1 MDRRAL
7 FLTTT
12 PVDRNQQRLMAAFML
27 LSLLGAVGLMPLA
40 QMALPPLPAFVAISQ
55 TALAAF
61 DIVTAALLFGKL
73 LILRSRALLALACGY
88 LFAALMAIAYILTFP
103 GAVSPTGLLHAG
115 IQTTAWLYWFWHGGF
130 LLSVI
135 AYALLKQDQSTAWTS
150 FRLAIIGTPLAAIGA
165 ATVLILLATIGEPL
179 LPAIMVAGN
188 RIAEADIGAVLVVGA
203 IGLYGIA
210 LLWRLRP
217 QTGLDLWLIAVVWT
231 WLLDVLLSTV
241 LSDARFQLGFYVGRL
256 FGLLGAGLVLAALV
270 MNINRLYGRQVAI
283 VSRLGKELADMRRL
297 HAISTQ
303 LADQAE
309 LLQML
314 EGILDA
320 TISLQH
326 ADFGN
331 IQLYDPSTGTLRI
344 AVHRGFPKAFLEHF
358 AVVSADDGSVCA
370 RAMRLRETVVV
381 QDVMHDREFAQ
392 DRRIAQMVGFRSVQ
406 SAPIF
411 GRDGEFK
418 GVLSTHFRQKSWI
431 SDRDLRLTDLY
442 VRLAAELIERA
453 EGERALREAARVA
466 EQANRTKD
474 RFLMT
479 ASHDLRQPLQSLSLL
494 NGVLQRLVDEERA
507 VTAVARQ
514 EQAITTMS
522 DLLNSLLDISK
533 LEAGAVKPHVV
544 DVSLDELFEKLGVEF
559 AVLAAAKGLQL
570 DVAARAR
577 CARSD
582 PALLG
587 QILRNFL
594 SNAIRYTHSGTVCLL
609 CEHENDFLRIDVRDT
624 GVGIAQEHLTQ
635 IFEEFYQIG
644 VSPNATREGH
654 GLGLSVVQ
662 RVARLL
668 KHEIRVRSEPG
679 EGSVFSILVPVGLSE
694 GRA

>member
-1 MDRRAL
+1 
-7 FLTTT
+7 
-12 PVDRNQQRLMAAFML
+12 VSRNQQRLMAAFML
-27 LSLLGAVGLMPLA
+27 LSLLGALGLVPLA
-40 QMALPPLPAFVAISQ
+40 RTPLPPLPAFVAISQ

-61 DIVTAALLFGKL
+61 DLVTAALLFGKVV
-73 LILRSRALLALACGY
+73 ILHSRALLVLASGY
-88 LFAALMAIAYILTFP
+88 LFAGLIAVAYTLTFP
-103 GAVSPTGLLHAG
+103 GAISPTGLLHAG
-115 IQTTAWLYWFWHGGF
+115 TQTTAWLYWFWHGGF
-130 LLSVI
+130 LLTVI
-135 AYALLKQDQSTAWTS
+135 GYALLKRNPSRPWTGSGPVMIGMALAAVSTAVALT
-150 FRLAIIGTPLAAIGA
+150 
-165 ATVLILLATIGEPL
+165 LLATLGEVL
-179 LPAIMVAGN
+179 LPAIILPGNQIADAAIGTVVA
-188 RIAEADIGAVLVVGA
+188 VGA
-203 IGLYGIA
+203 FGLYGIA
-210 LLWRLRP
+210 LLWRRRS
-217 QTGLDLWLIAVVWT
+217 QTVLDLWLIGVVWT
-231 WLLDVLLSTV
+231 CLLDVLLSTV
-241 LSDARFQLGFYVGRL
+241 LSDARFQFGFYIGRL
-256 FGLLGAGLVLAALV
+256 FAVLASGLVLGALIA
-270 MNINRLYGRQVAI
+270 NINRLYGRQVTI

-303 LADQAE
+303 LTDQAE

-331 IQLYDPSTGTLRI
+331 IQLFEPSTETLRI

-358 AVVSADDGSVCA
+358 AVVSADEGSVCA

-381 QDVMHDREFAQ
+381 QDVMHDPEYAQ
-392 DRRIAQMVGFRSVQ
+392 DRRIAQMVGYRSVQ

-411 GRDGEFK
+411 GRDGVFK

-453 EGERALREAARVA
+453 EGERALREAARIA

-507 VTAVARQ
+507 ATAVARQ
-514 EQAITTMS
+514 EQAIATMS

-533 LEAGAVKPHVV
+533 LEAGAVKPHIV
-544 DVSLDELFEKLGVEF
+544 DVSLDELFEKLGIEF

-570 DVAARAR
+570 DVAAEAR

-587 QILRNFL
+587 QILRNLL
-594 SNAIRYTHSGTVCLL
+594 SNAIRYTHSGTVRLL
-609 CEHENDFLRIDVRDT
+609 CELEDDLLRIEVRDT
-624 GVGIAQEHLTQ
+624 GVGIEQEHLTQ

-644 VSPNATREGH
+644 VAPNATREGH

-668 KHEIRVRSEPG
+668 KHEVRVQSEPG
-679 EGSVFSILVPVGLSE
+679 EGSVFSILVPAGLSE
-694 GRA
+694 RPV